1 MSYVEKN
8 LIPGEQLIYRTG
20 IHWSVLCWPFLV
32 AAAAI
37 AGGIFCY
44 TQTFLGKV
52 EVGTLLVFGALVFAL
67 YAVISRNST
76 EIGVT
81 NRRVIIKT
89 GMASRR
95 SLELMLPKVESIG
108 IEETVMGRMLGYGTV
123 VIHGTGGTPEPFRK
137 IAHPSEFRQRVQEQV
152 DRASAAASA

>member
-8 LIPGEQLIYRTG
+8 LIPGETLIYRTG
-20 IHWSVLCWPFLV
+20 VHWSVLFWPLLLV
-32 AAAAI
+32 AVVVAA
-37 AGGIFCY
+37 GIFCY
-44 TQTFLGKV
+44 FQDFLGKV
-52 EVGTLLVFGALVFAL
+52 EAGTFLIAAALVYAL
-67 YAVISRNST
+67 YVIIKRGST

-108 IEETVMGRMLGYGTV
+108 IDETAMGRLLGYGTV
-123 VIHGTGGTPEPFRK
+123 IIHGTGGTPEPFRK
-137 IAHPSEFRQRVQEQV
+137 IAHPSEFRQRVQEQI
-152 DRASAAASA
+152 DRASSVNT